1 MSVSIKL
8 YSPNGRFLVQGTSGY
23 LSSLQRRVIKL
34 IQVNFT
40 ETNSKVSANA
50 SNMRHQKVED
60 QA

>member
-1 MSVSIKL
+1 MSVS
-8 YSPNGRFLVQGTSGY
+8 
-23 LSSLQRRVIKL
+23 IKL

-40 ETNSKVSANA
+40 ETNSEVSANA